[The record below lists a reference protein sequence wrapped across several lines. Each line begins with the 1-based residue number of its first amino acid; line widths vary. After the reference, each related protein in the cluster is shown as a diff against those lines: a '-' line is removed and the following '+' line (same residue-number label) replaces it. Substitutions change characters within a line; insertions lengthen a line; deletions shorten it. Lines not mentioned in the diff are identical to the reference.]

1 MFKSHIDRKIEWVEG
16 HLPPI
21 AALPPAEVCH
31 IVEEAMGLT
40 KVLRITIG
48 IIGSIVGAA
57 GGLILAPYYLE
68 RPYPKLEHL
77 SIALG
82 AAFAA
87 TYLASLIGEHVLNR
101 KIELL
106 GLGPQ

>member
-1 MFKSHIDRKIEWVEG
+1 M
-16 HLPPI
+16 PPI
-21 AALPPAEVCH
+21 AALPPAEVRH
-31 IVEEAMGLT
+31 VVEEAMGLT

-57 GGLILAPYYLE
+57 GGLILALYYVE
-68 RPYPKLEHL
+68 RPHLNLEYL

-87 TYLASLIGEHVLNR
+87 TYLASLIGEHILNR

>member
-1 MFKSHIDRKIEWVEG
+1 MFKSHVDKKIEWVER
-16 HLPPI
+16 HQPLI
-21 AALPPAEVCH
+21 AALPPAEVRH

-40 KVLRITIG
+40 KALRITIG

-57 GGLILAPYYLE
+57 GGLLLAPHYLE
-68 RPYPKLEHL
+68 RPYPRLEYI

-82 AAFAA
+82 AALAA
-87 TYLASLIGEHVLNR
+87 TYMATQIGEHVLNR